1 MIVLYFFFTATPT
14 CSVLLSF
21 KAQLSQ
27 VIGARKNL
35 VVAQF
40 LFKIGVS
47 GLAFSHFL
55 NFWHLTWHFSRESYF
70 VHSKGSKA
78 LALTFIWDTLYKNII
93 RGFSWRFFVRSPLRS
108 TIVCPF
114 VWCLS
119 DFSYQVLGRKFLT
132 NQEDLKNCSCCPL
145 IFVHGG
151 NDESTISFDDS
162 N

>member
-1 MIVLYFFFTATPT
+1 MEKI
-14 CSVLLSF
+14 LLSWICIVETEENENCF
-21 KAQLSQ
+21 FNSTSL
-27 VIGARKNL
+27 RKKKIIFL
-35 VVAQF
+35 VF
-40 LFKIGVS
+40 
-47 GLAFSHFL
+47 FSRFL
-55 NFWHLTWHFSRESYF
+55 NFWHLTWLFSRESYF

-108 TIVCPF
+108 TSVCPF

-119 DFSYQVLGRKFLT
+119 DFSYQVLGRKSLT